1 MTPHSAQNEIHTPL
15 FGIQGPPQF
24 VSYISFLMLLYVT
37 NYQNLGDL
45 KQHGFVSCAVLGVR
59 GLSQSHWGN
68 IKISARLAPSGG
80 SRERIHS
87 LAFSMSGGHLLSL
100 VHDPSSIFKVSSIAS
115 GFHCCIAFYFFCHQ
129 ISLCFL
135 LLRIFVITFRVSW
148 IIKDIFSISRSSLV
162 TFPHI

>member
-80 SRERIHS
+80 SRERIRS
-87 LAFSMSGGHLLSL
+87 LAFSMSGGIGPHLGKAGGGDVTKGDLS
-100 VHDPSSIFKVSSIAS
+100 
-115 GFHCCIAFYFFCHQ
+115 Q
-129 ISLCFL
+129 IDSE
-135 LLRIFVITFRVSW
+135 
-148 IIKDIFSISRSSLV
+148 
-162 TFPHI
+162 